1 MGFATPFGPGV
12 LYVVFGFVDASYRF
26 WLEALAASELQ
37 DLPKLVLV
45 GFLLEDDPLN
55 QLDPP
60 DEELGVDVLLPDEYD
75 RPLEEGLLEEDLLEE
90 DLLEEDL
97 LEDEYDRPLEEDL
110 LEEDLLPPAYA
121 ITSIECVMNT
131 LQIRNVE
138 TNRFSI
144 QNSP

>member
-55 QLDPP
+55 QLDLPDDA

-75 RPLEEGLLEEDLLEE
+75 RPAAPAWRAECPRRSGCPSAASGSWGHW
-90 DLLEEDL
+90 
-97 LEDEYDRPLEEDL
+97 RPAVCRV
-110 LEEDLLPPAYA
+110 PPP
-121 ITSIECVMNT
+121 E
-131 LQIRNVE
+131 
-138 TNRFSI
+138 
-144 QNSP
+144 

>member
-55 QLDPP
+55 QLDLPDDA

-75 RPLEEGLLEEDLLEE
+75 RPLEEGLLEE

-144 QNSP
+144 RNSP

>member
-75 RPLEEGLLEEDLLEE
+75 RPLEEGLLEEDLLE
-90 DLLEEDL
+90 
-97 LEDEYDRPLEEDL
+97 DEYDRPLEEDL

-144 QNSP
+144 RNSP